1 MALVSLA
8 NVLYRLGYDMDAAA
22 CIQMSLEVGGFEV
35 NIAFTVTSI

>member
-1 MALVSLA
+1 VALVSLA

-35 NIAFTVTSI
+35 NIAFTVTSF